1 MRFESSL
8 KQLQKAIKDLEKSS
22 KKAAKKQMASVSNNQ
37 IDMFAAPV
45 PSNDVDVDVLKKQLD
60 EAISSIENV
69 MKEAS

>member
-8 KQLQKAIKDLEKSS
+8 NQLQKAIKDFEKSS
-22 KKAAKKQMASVSNNQ
+22 KKAAKKKMAAVSNNQ

-45 PSNDVDVDVLKKQLD
+45 PSNDVDVDMLKKQLD